1 MWNVR
6 RRSFARIAVFA
17 AFGVTIVA
25 AMAFGRVID
34 RLVAAGI
41 DGPAGLVRRV
51 AAVGHRYGSRPL
63 ETFAPPDAPGLPRL
77 ARWLNTCTAEH
88 SRVAVLGF
96 EPQIMV
102 LAERGFAGGMAFFDV
117 AWFGSDAD
125 QRVTLERWSRQDVPA
140 VLAMESEWGSFSRDY
155 ALVRAH
161 VDREYHVAQ
170 RSSFGGTKDVRVFIK
185 RSASPVG
192 VEHTTGLP
200 CFR

>member
-1 MWNVR
+1 
-6 RRSFARIAVFA
+6 
-17 AFGVTIVA
+17 
-25 AMAFGRVID
+25 MAFGRVID

-41 DGPAGLVRRV
+41 DGPAGIVRRV
-51 AAVGHRYGSRPL
+51 AAVADRYGSRPL

-88 SRVAVLGF
+88 TRVAVLGF

-161 VDREYHVAQ
+161 VDREYQGRATLVVRRNE
-170 RSSFGGTKDVRVFIK
+170 RSEGLHQEVRLTCGGGTTPR
-185 RSASPVG
+185 ACPVSDD
-192 VEHTTGLP
+192 TTIQ
-200 CFR
+200 